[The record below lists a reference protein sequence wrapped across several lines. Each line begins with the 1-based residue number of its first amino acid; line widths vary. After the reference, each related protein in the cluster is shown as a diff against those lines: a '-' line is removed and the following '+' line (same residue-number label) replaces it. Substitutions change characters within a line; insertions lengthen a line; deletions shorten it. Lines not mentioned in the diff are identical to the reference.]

1 MSEEIQKLKDR
12 IMYFESRILDLNKEL
27 DIAREEIQALNL
39 AAEKCEKKRSLEISF
54 SVNRINELLKINE
67 EHQKVNGEL
76 REKLSKYEDKAV
88 HYRRKGVI

>member
-27 DIAREEIQALNL
+27 DLAKEEIQALNL
-39 AAEKCEKKRSLEISF
+39 ATEKCEKKRSLEISF
-54 SVNRINELLKINE
+54 SVNRINELLKISE
-67 EHQKVNGEL
+67 EHQKVNGKL
-76 REKLSKYEDKAV
+76 REKLSKYEDKAA

>member
-76 REKLSKYEDKAV
+76 TRE
-88 HYRRKGVI
+88 VI